1 MSTTSQENNVNP
13 SETAVAVSEKPAGW
27 IRWSGVITVLAL
39 VSIVVGGGYVL
50 GSWGLK
56 NQLEKTA
63 SEAWGAQVD
72 IGSIGLSLSPLA
84 IEVRELA
91 ITDPDQPM
99 QNLLNIERIHL
110 AVNLYHLVVGRFVME
125 EVDISGLALN
135 QPRKTSGEIVRKQA
149 EKPVE
154 KPKQQDQSKSFMP
167 SFDLPKAEDVLARE
181 TLQTVEQA
189 NKVEQ
194 ELKQLE
200 QEWAQ
205 AQANLPTEASIRAYQ
220 QELETLFK
228 GPFKDLADIQQRH
241 KRLVELQKQISADQ
255 KAIETAHKVLNDGIK
270 QVRQDVTYLQK
281 LPNEDLQRLL
291 STYSLDQSGLA
302 NVTYLLFG
310 EKVQQP
316 LQMALD
322 WYQKAQP
329 LLAWL
334 AEYQQEQAAAKAVKP
349 ARAFGEYVQFVEFDP
364 QPDFIIKQL
373 RFNGALDWGRI
384 EADVKDINFDHAQS
398 LKPVRFVIQ
407 AQPNSRDM
415 PLVFKGF
422 SSALE
427 GDQVLTRAD
436 ITWPSYVVKDWLV
449 SDNDSLPLS
458 LKSAM
463 TDISGQINLFGLSR
477 SDSYLDL
484 NYRQVEFDLSASKS
498 ADVKR
503 YIAPAF
509 KDIDQFSVNTRLTG
523 RLTSPTVDIGSDLD
537 RKLSQA
543 FDAVYQQQL
552 KVFKQD
558 LERQLN
564 AKLDA
569 VKAPIESELKRLGVD
584 QNKLS
589 EQQKQ
594 LQAWLSE
601 DADGKAKK
609 AQTDLQKQL
618 NDQAN
623 QRLKEE
629 KKKAEAEAKK
639 RLEQELKRN
648 LKLPF

>member
-1 MSTTSQENNVNP
+1 MRTTSQENNVNP
-13 SETAVAVSEKPAGW
+13 SETAVAVSEKPPGW
-27 IRWSGVITVLAL
+27 VRGAGVI
-39 VSIVVGGGYVL
+39 IVIAFVGVIVGGGYVL

-84 IEVRELA
+84 LEVRGLA

-135 QPRKTSGEIVRKQA
+135 QPRKTSGEIVRKQT
-149 EKPVE
+149 EKPAE
-154 KPKQQDQSKSFMP
+154 EPEQQEQSTSFMP
-167 SFDLPKAEDVLARE
+167 SFDLPKADDVLARE

-189 NKVEQ
+189 NKVER
-194 ELKQLE
+194 EIKRLE
-200 QEWAQ
+200 QEWSQ
-205 AQANLPTEASIRAYQ
+205 AQANLPTDATIRAYQ

-228 GPFKDLADIQQRH
+228 EPFKDLADIQQRH
-241 KRLVELQKQISADQ
+241 KRLLELQKQISADQ
-255 KAIETAHKVLNDGIK
+255 KAIETAHKLLNDGIK
-270 QVRQDVTYLQK
+270 QVRQDVTRLQK

-310 EKVQQP
+310 EKIQQP
-316 LQMALD
+316 LQTALD
-322 WYQKAQP
+322 WYQKSQP

-334 AEYQQEQAAAKAVKP
+334 ADYQQKQAAESAKPV
-349 ARAFGEYVQFVEFDP
+349 RAFGEYVQFVEFDP
-364 QPDFIIKQL
+364 QPDFMIKQL
-373 RFNGALDWGRI
+373 RFNGELDWGRI

-407 AQPNSRDM
+407 SQPKGRDI
-415 PLVFKGF
+415 PLEFKGF

-436 ITWPSYVVKDWLV
+436 ISWSNYAVKDWLV

-463 TDISGQINLFGLSR
+463 TDINGQINLFGLSR

-523 RLTSPTVDIGSDLD
+523 RLTSPTVNIGSDLD

-564 AKLDA
+564 AKFDE

-584 QNKLS
+584 QNKLT
-589 EQQKQ
+589 EQKKL
-594 LQAWLSE
+594 LQAWLSQ
-601 DADGKAKK
+601 DADATAKK
-609 AQTDLQKQL
+609 AQTDLKKQL
-618 NDQAN
+618 NAQAN

-629 KKKAEAEAKK
+629 KKKAEDEAKK

>member
-1 MSTTSQENNVNP
+1 
-13 SETAVAVSEKPAGW
+13 
-27 IRWSGVITVLAL
+27 
-39 VSIVVGGGYVL
+39 
-50 GSWGLK
+50 
-56 NQLEKTA
+56 
-63 SEAWGAQVD
+63 
-72 IGSIGLSLSPLA
+72 
-84 IEVRELA
+84 
-91 ITDPDQPM
+91 
-99 QNLLNIERIHL
+99 
-110 AVNLYHLVVGRFVME
+110 
-125 EVDISGLALN
+125 
-135 QPRKTSGEIVRKQA
+135 
-149 EKPVE
+149 
-154 KPKQQDQSKSFMP
+154 
-167 SFDLPKAEDVLARE
+167 
-181 TLQTVEQA
+181 
-189 NKVEQ
+189 
-194 ELKQLE
+194 
-200 QEWAQ
+200 
-205 AQANLPTEASIRAYQ
+205 
-220 QELETLFK
+220 
-228 GPFKDLADIQQRH
+228 
-241 KRLVELQKQISADQ
+241 
-255 KAIETAHKVLNDGIK
+255 
-270 QVRQDVTYLQK
+270 
-281 LPNEDLQRLL
+281 
-291 STYSLDQSGLA
+291 
-302 NVTYLLFG
+302 
-310 EKVQQP
+310 
-316 LQMALD
+316 
-322 WYQKAQP
+322 
-329 LLAWL
+329 
-334 AEYQQEQAAAKAVKP
+334 
-349 ARAFGEYVQFVEFDP
+349 
-364 QPDFIIKQL
+364 
-373 RFNGALDWGRI
+373 
-384 EADVKDINFDHAQS
+384 
-398 LKPVRFVIQ
+398 
-407 AQPNSRDM
+407 
-415 PLVFKGF
+415 
-422 SSALE
+422 
-427 GDQVLTRAD
+427 
-436 ITWPSYVVKDWLV
+436 
-449 SDNDSLPLS
+449 
-458 LKSAM
+458 M

-503 YIAPAF
+503 YIASAF

-564 AKLDA
+564 AKLDE

>member
-13 SETAVAVSEKPAGW
+13 SENAVEVSEKPAGW

-39 VSIVVGGGYVL
+39 IGIVVGGGYVL

-84 IEVRELA
+84 IEVRGLA

-125 EVDISGLALN
+125 EVDMSGLALN

-154 KPKQQDQSKSFMP
+154 EPKQQDQTKSFMP

-194 ELKQLE
+194 EIKQLE

-205 AQANLPTEASIRAYQ
+205 AQANLPTEASIRAYR
-220 QELETLFK
+220 QELEMLFK

-316 LQMALD
+316 LQTALD

-364 QPDFIIKQL
+364 QPDFMIKQL

-436 ITWPSYVVKDWLV
+436 ITWPSYVVK
-449 SDNDSLPLS
+449 
-458 LKSAM
+458 A
-463 TDISGQINLFGLSR
+463 
-477 SDSYLDL
+477 
-484 NYRQVEFDLSASKS
+484 
-498 ADVKR
+498 
-503 YIAPAF
+503 
-509 KDIDQFSVNTRLTG
+509 
-523 RLTSPTVDIGSDLD
+523 
-537 RKLSQA
+537 
-543 FDAVYQQQL
+543 
-552 KVFKQD
+552 
-558 LERQLN
+558 
-564 AKLDA
+564 
-569 VKAPIESELKRLGVD
+569 
-584 QNKLS
+584 
-589 EQQKQ
+589 
-594 LQAWLSE
+594 
-601 DADGKAKK
+601 
-609 AQTDLQKQL
+609 
-618 NDQAN
+618 
-623 QRLKEE
+623 
-629 KKKAEAEAKK
+629 
-639 RLEQELKRN
+639 
-648 LKLPF
+648 